1 MTARYSSL
9 SLSILF
15 HVVVV
20 AGYAI
25 MRLNLGSFGFSKKI
39 QIEVIQYPQAAPAQ
53 LKLQPTQPKSEEVK
67 PVEPPVKKVFGVSR
81 KAMTTNVSDQNTAEI
96 KQGNTVAKEND
107 NLKLDKDDP
116 DSIPIPADDYLV
128 TSQVAL
134 LKDVRIPYPPEA
146 KKNNIEGP
154 VVMDLLIDQF
164 GKVRSVVLVRG
175 PGAGLNEAAV
185 EAAKSFE
192 FRPAKVGDQAV
203 AVKIRYTYRFVLE
216 NR

>member
-1 MTARYSSL
+1 MTNRFSSL
-9 SLSILF
+9 SISISL
-15 HVVVV
+15 HLLLVVS
-20 AGYAI
+20 YLI
-25 MRLNLGSFGFSKKI
+25 MKLNIASLRPLQKI
-39 QIEVIQYPQAAPAQ
+39 PIEVIQYPKAALAG
-53 LKLQPTQPKSEEVK
+53 LKLQPTKPQVEEKK
-67 PVEPPVKKVFGVSR
+67 PEPLVKKVFGVSR
-81 KAMTTNVSDQNTAEI
+81 KAMTTSNSSENTVEI

-107 NLKLDKDDP
+107 NLKLEKDDP
-116 DSIPIPADDYLV
+116 DAIPIPADDYLV

-134 LKDVRIPYPPEA
+134 VRDVRIPYPPEA
-146 KKNNIEGP
+146 KKANIEGP
-154 VVMDLLIDQF
+154 VVMDLIIDQS

-175 PGAGLNEAAV
+175 PGSGLNEAAV

>member
-1 MTARYSSL
+1 MTKRFSSL
-9 SLSILF
+9 SVSVFLHGLLVIAYG
-15 HVVVV
+15 V
-20 AGYAI
+20 
-25 MRLNLGSFGFSKKI
+25 MKLNLASFRPLQKI
-39 QIEVIQYPQAAPAQ
+39 PIEVIQYPQAAPAQ
-53 LKLQPTQPKSEEVK
+53 LKLQPSKAQVEEKK
-67 PVEPPVKKVFGVSR
+67 PVEPPVKKVFGLSR
-81 KAMTTNVSDQNTAEI
+81 KAMTTANTGENTAEI

-128 TSQVAL
+128 TSQVSL
-134 LKDVRIPYPPEA
+134 LKDIRIPYPPEA
-146 KKNNIEGP
+146 KKNNVEGP
-154 VVMDLLIDQF
+154 VVMDLIIDQN

-175 PGAGLNEAAV
+175 PGSGLNEAAV

-192 FRPAKVGDQAV
+192 FRPAKVGDQTV

>member
-1 MTARYSSL
+1 MTNRLSSL
-9 SLSILF
+9 SISIFLHGF
-15 HVVVV
+15 FILVYGV
-20 AGYAI
+20 
-25 MRLNLGSFGFSKKI
+25 MKLNLASWSPQQKI
-39 QIEVIQYPQAAPAQ
+39 PIEIIQYPKAASA
-53 LKLQPTQPKSEEVK
+53 LIRLQPTKPRVEEKKEVA
-67 PVEPPVKKVFGVSR
+67 PAVKKVFGVSR
-81 KAMTTNVSDQNTAEI
+81 KAMTANEAAENTAVI

-107 NLKLDKDDP
+107 ELKLEKYDP

-128 TSQVAL
+128 TRQVAL
-134 LKDVRIPYPPEA
+134 LKDVRIPYPAEA

-154 VVMDLLIDQF
+154 VVMDLVIDQT

-185 EAAKSFE
+185 EAVRSFE
-192 FRPAKVGDQAV
+192 FRPAQVGEQFV